1 MCSSPANFGSL
12 STCCKFEICVF
23 NSPSAVESAWRGKEK
38 AVVSTRTNSPKA
50 AVNLLFIVL
59 PVYLKSSTRI
69 FHDATPRIF
78 HKAFLSALTQPGSV
92 ILFLPPSPSNM
103 LRSLAVYG
111 GSFDSGQCWARLRI
125 RPRGRQ
131 PRREYR
137 LRLRS
142 RESS

>member
-38 AVVSTRTNSPKA
+38 AVVSTKTNTPKA

-69 FHDATPRIF
+69 FHDATPRTTPGGTPCWSPLTSQGSNDQTE
-78 HKAFLSALTQPGSV
+78 AVMLSGP
-92 ILFLPPSPSNM
+92 
-103 LRSLAVYG
+103 
-111 GSFDSGQCWARLRI
+111 
-125 RPRGRQ
+125 RPTAQYLIG
-131 PRREYR
+131 PE
-137 LRLRS
+137 L
-142 RESS
+142 